1 MKYSY
6 MNRLFVKAGNT
17 ASSVALRCQKVR
29 MRDARAPK
37 RPLATCSAPT
47 HPVPLTEFA
56 QDLRLEEHDKYR
68 APALDKGLDIIE
80 LLSTQ
85 ERGLTRAE
93 IVKLL
98 GRNASEIYR
107 MLERLVAREYVA
119 RSEGGDRYSLTL
131 KLFSLAHQQPPLRR
145 FIAAARPI
153 MDRLVL
159 EAEQSCHL
167 GIYDRGNILVIAQ
180 TDGPGIWGLSIRL
193 GSRLSLLDTGSGAV
207 MLAFQTEAQR
217 ERMVAEH
224 TAVEGETPLAEH
236 ELGAILE
243 QVRREGHRSTAS
255 RQAYGVT
262 DISCPV
268 YAPDRSALA
277 VITTPYMR
285 RIDQHTAPSPDRVL
299 GLLKDAAAEL
309 SLSGDHSF
317 AA

>member
-1 MKYSY
+1 M
-6 MNRLFVKAGNT
+6 
-17 ASSVALRCQKVR
+17 AL
-29 MRDARAPK
+29 D
-37 RPLATCSAPT
+37 
-47 HPVPLTEFA
+47 
-56 QDLRLEEHDKYR
+56 DNDKYR
-68 APALDKGLDIIE
+68 APALDKGLDILE

-153 MDRLVL
+153 MDQFVQQ
-159 EAEQSCHL
+159 AEQSCHL

-193 GSRLSLLDTGSGAV
+193 GSRLSLVDTGSGAV
-207 MLAFQTEAQR
+207 MLAFQADAQR
-217 ERMVAEH
+217 ERMLAEH
-224 TAVEGETPLAEH
+224 VAVDGESPVSEH
-236 ELGAILE
+236 ELGAVLAQI
-243 QVRREGHRSTAS
+243 RADGHGSTPS

-268 YAPDRSALA
+268 HAPDGSALA
-277 VITTPYMR
+277 VITSPYMR
-285 RIDQHTAPSPDRVL
+285 RIDRHAAPTPDQVL
-299 GLLKDAAAEL
+299 RLLRESAAQL
-309 SLSGDHSF
+309 SMSAQTGETQV
-317 AA
+317 